1 MQTTKILTVA
11 VLLLVGITGTTGIV
25 SAQTSDGSAPDASLT
40 SLYELAVAN
49 PERTDAD
56 RERDAGRKPAQVL
69 EFFGIKP
76 GMTVLDMFSGG
87 GYYTELLSYV
97 VGTEGKVVAHTNSAY
112 AGFVGDEAVNRYAGN
127 RLLNV
132 EHLLAENNELRL
144 RSEVFDAVMLIL
156 SYHDIY
162 YVDEANN
169 WPKIDG
175 PKMLAELMDSLK
187 PGGILGVVD
196 HSAAP
201 GSPRETGGTLHRID
215 PQIVI
220 SELEAAGFA
229 HVAEADFLRNTADDH
244 SKAIFNPEV
253 RGRTDRF
260 VLKFRKPDIESA
272 L

>member
-1 MQTTKILTVA
+1 MQTTRILAVA
-11 VLLLVGITGTTGIV
+11 LLVLAGITATTGVV
-25 SAQTSDGSAPDASLT
+25 SAQTSDGPAADVSLI
-40 SLYELAVAN
+40 SIYELAVAN
-49 PERTDAD
+49 PERTDTD

-87 GYYTELLSYV
+87 GYYSELLSYV
-97 VGTEGKVVAHTNSAY
+97 VGPDGKVVAHTNSAY

-127 RLLNV
+127 RLPNI
-132 EHLLAENNELRL
+132 ESLLAENNELRL

-162 YVDEANN
+162 YVDEANG
-169 WPKIDG
+169 WPRIDG

-196 HSAAP
+196 HHAAP

-229 HVAEADFLRNTADDH
+229 LVAEADFLRSTEDDH

-260 VLKFRKPDIESA
+260 VLKFRKLD
-272 L
+272 

>member
-1 MQTTKILTVA
+1 MQTTRVLTIA
-11 VLLLVGITGTTGIV
+11 VLALAGFGYVAIAAAATEG
-25 SAQTSDGSAPDASLT
+25 QPASI
-40 SLYELAVAN
+40 YELAVAS

-56 RERDAGRKPAQVL
+56 RQRDATRKPDKVL
-69 EFFGIKP
+69 EFFDIKP

-87 GYYTELLSYV
+87 GYYTELLSNV
-97 VGTEGKVVAHTNSAY
+97 VGPDGKVVAHTNSAY

-127 RLLNV
+127 RLRNV

-144 RSEVFDAVMLIL
+144 RSEVFDAMMLIL

-162 YVDEANN
+162 YVDEANG

-196 HSAAP
+196 HYAAP

-220 SELEAAGFA
+220 SELEAAGYVL
-229 HVAEADFLRNTADDH
+229 VAEADFLRNTADDH

-260 VLKFRKPDIESA
+260 VLKFRKPDTGSA
-272 L
+272 R